1 MGLQQ
6 EGSNRRFAVGHM
18 NEPGKTQPTADPQAD
33 RLVRIESALMHLSR
47 DAEAMHDAI
56 ICQQREIDGLRRT
69 LERLQSMWER
79 EVGLTPEVRDPAA
92 EKPPHY

>member
-1 MGLQQ
+1 
-6 EGSNRRFAVGHM
+6 M
-18 NEPGKTQPTADPQAD
+18 NDRDKTQQSGDLPAD
-33 RLVRIESALMHLSR
+33 RLVRIESALMHLSH
-47 DAEAMHDAI
+47 DVEAMHEAI
-56 ICQQREIDGLRRT
+56 VGQQREIEGLRRT